1 MGHAGAYIHT
11 QTYKNLYMHDQH
23 FFQGITEFAKTYKNV
38 SAQRDLRKENDK
50 KKIKH
55 LLNIH

>member
-1 MGHAGAYIHT
+1 
-11 QTYKNLYMHDQH
+11 MHDQH

-38 SAQRDLRKENDK
+38 SAQRDLRKENDI